1 MALVELAPE
10 NRNLIDG
17 ELVDA
22 SNGNTFENVNPATEE
37 VLGTV
42 ADGTKDDMERAVA
55 VARRT
60 FDESDWSKDP
70 AFRQKCLRQLYE
82 GLLEEK
88 EQFRSIVV
96 REVGAPV
103 STTPFMQ
110 IDEPIEMVSYWADLA
125 GSYEYEKAMS
135 DVPFLG
141 RPQRRILRREPVG
154 VVGAITPWNVPFYLN
169 LTKIASAIGAG
180 NTCVLK
186 PAPDTPWS
194 GTHIGKVIAEKT
206 DIPAGVIQIVASS
219 DHSVGEVLS
228 TDPRIDAVSFTGST
242 ETGRRI
248 MACAAETVKKVFL
261 ELGGK
266 SATIVL
272 DDADFAGVCP
282 GAAMTCIH
290 GGQGCAIATRWL
302 VPRARYDEAIQLIKT
317 AFEGWNYGDPTN
329 PANLQGP
336 QVSRLQ
342 QERVLSFIEKGKAE
356 GARCLVGGGKP
367 EGKGFFVEPTL
378 FVDVDPKM
386 TIAQEEIF
394 GPVLCVIPYDDDAD
408 AVRIANDSKY
418 GLSGVIQGGDEARS
432 LRVARQIRTGTLAV
446 NGGQWFHVDTP
457 FGGYKQSGVGRENGV
472 MGFEELLETKVIALP
487 RR

>member
-60 FDESDWSKDP
+60 FDESDWADDP
-70 AFRQKCLRQLYE
+70 AFRGKCLKQLYE

-96 REVGAPV
+96 HEAGAPV

-261 ELGGK
+261 VLGGK

-272 DDADFAGVCP
+272 DDADFAKVCP

-302 VPRARYDEAIQLIKT
+302 VPRARHDEAIALMKT
-317 AFEGWNYGDPTN
+317 AFESWNFGDPTN

-394 GPVLCVIPYDDDAD
+394 GPVLCVIPYEDDAD

-457 FGGYKQSGVGRENGV
+457 FGGYKQSGVVARTV
-472 MGFEELLETKVIALP
+472 
-487 RR
+487 